1 MSNPAIESFDI
12 VTKIRQILVRYE
24 QILETLLKT
33 VIKILPSPQP
43 ILTLETNPLIL
54 LQKQHPSPIFQSLNL
69 RQLCNDIQFNNR

>member
-1 MSNPAIESFDI
+1 MPDFAGQSSRFI
-12 VTKIRQILVRYE
+12 TKIIKILVRHE

-33 VIKILPSPQP
+33 VIKIVPSPQP

-54 LQKQHPSPIFQSLNL
+54 LQKQHPSPIFQSSNL